1 MGFDAE
7 HMPSDAKQQ
16 TNFKDYVQG
25 AYDNTPKTPE
35 WASEICGA
43 SPEAIRNLA
52 RAMGKDHKVGFLVSA
67 ASARINNTDN
77 LPQLVM
83 TVGAMGGHMGK
94 SGHMTGSTMHV
105 TSGNGGP
112 GLIKAGKDGR
122 RDQEPRG

>member
-1 MGFDAE
+1 MLN
-7 HMPSDAKQQ
+7 SRR
-16 TNFKDYVQG
+16 TSRTTCS

-67 ASARINNTDN
+67 ASARVNNTDN

-83 TVGAMGGHMGK
+83 TVGAWAATWA
-94 SGHMTGSTMHV
+94 SRAT
-105 TSGNGGP
+105 
-112 GLIKAGKDGR
+112 
-122 RDQEPRG
+122 

>member
-67 ASARINNTDN
+67 ASARVNNTDN
-77 LPQLVM
+77 LP
-83 TVGAMGGHMGK
+83 
-94 SGHMTGSTMHV
+94 SS
-105 TSGNGGP
+105 S
-112 GLIKAGKDGR
+112 
-122 RDQEPRG
+122 

>member
-67 ASARINNTDN
+67 ASARVNNTDN

-83 TVGAMGGHMGK
+83 TVGAMGGHMGQ
-94 SGHMTGSTMHV
+94 V
-105 TSGNGGP
+105 GP
-112 GLIKAGKDGR
+112 HDGFHHAC
-122 RDQEPRG
+122 DFG